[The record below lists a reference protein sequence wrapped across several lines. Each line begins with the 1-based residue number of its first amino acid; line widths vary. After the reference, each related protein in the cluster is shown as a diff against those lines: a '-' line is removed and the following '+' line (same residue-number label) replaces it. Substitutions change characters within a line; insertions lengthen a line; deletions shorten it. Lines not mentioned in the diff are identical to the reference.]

1 MIPGIIFPRQTLQD
15 SNTPTGVL
23 AAGDEIGNITIPTTG
38 VYIVEISAHATSAL
52 GGPRGI
58 RFHIRQEL
66 PTPAATFHDQ
76 LLGIA
81 QAGGHAAWSGR
92 MILRGQVPDS
102 LGGFSEQWA
111 FRATLSVGLLVG
123 ESLAVNMSLTPLAYV
138 LGLVASQERLDYIA
152 LEEVHRLKHIV

>member
-1 MIPGIIFPRQTLQD
+1 MIPGIIFPRQTIQD
-15 SNTPTGVL
+15 SNTPSGVL
-23 AAGDEIGNITIPTTG
+23 AAGDEIGNITIPSTG
-38 VYIVEISAHATSAL
+38 LYIVEISAHATTAL

-92 MILRGQVPDS
+92 MLLRGQVPDS

-123 ESLAVNMSLTPLAYV
+123 ESLAVNMSVTPVSYV
-138 LGLVASQERLDYIA
+138 LGLVASQERLTTMT
-152 LEEVHRLKHIV
+152 LEELHRLKALL